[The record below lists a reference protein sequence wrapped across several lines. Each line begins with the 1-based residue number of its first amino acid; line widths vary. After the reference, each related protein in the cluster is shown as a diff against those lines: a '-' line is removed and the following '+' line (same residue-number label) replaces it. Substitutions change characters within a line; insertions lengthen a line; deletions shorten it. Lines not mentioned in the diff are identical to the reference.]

1 MTQMIQTAQ
10 MTQSKEASNHAQVF
24 LRPLC
29 SPLPVGFVGIL
40 AATTVLAGLQLGWI
54 PVTESSQVGI
64 LVVLVL
70 PVQLLASTMGFLVRD
85 AVAATGMGTL
95 AVAWSAIGVVT
106 LIGAPGARSRALA
119 LLLFCLAAALLVS
132 ARVALLGNII
142 AAVVLAVAAVRLVVT
157 GVYEYDGGTTWM
169 HAAGWI
175 GIALAAVALS
185 AILALEL
192 QEKRRRVALSHEAGV
207 RAQP

>member
-1 MTQMIQTAQ
+1 MTQMSPMAQ
-10 MTQSKEASNHAQVF
+10 AAPTQDAGNHPQVF

-54 PVTESSQVGI
+54 PVVKSPQVGL

-95 AVAWSAIGVVT
+95 AVAWLAIGAVT
-106 LIGAPGARSRALA
+106 LTSVPGARSRALA
-119 LLLFCLAAALLVS
+119 LLLFCLTAALLVS
-132 ARVALLGNII
+132 ARVALLGNVI
-142 AAVVLAVAAVRLVVT
+142 AAVVLAVAAVRLAVT
-157 GVYEYDGGTTWM
+157 GVYEFHGGTTWM
-169 HAAGWI
+169 HVAGWI
-175 GIALAAVALS
+175 GIALAAVALA
-185 AILALEL
+185 AILVLEL
-192 QEKRRRVALSHEAGV
+192 QEKHRRAALSDEAGV